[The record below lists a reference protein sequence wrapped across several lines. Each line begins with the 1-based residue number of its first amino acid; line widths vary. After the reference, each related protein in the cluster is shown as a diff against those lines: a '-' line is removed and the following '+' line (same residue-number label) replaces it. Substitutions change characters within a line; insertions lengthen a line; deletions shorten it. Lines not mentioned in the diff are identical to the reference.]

1 MPRPA
6 LRVAALSIG
15 FAIAQ
20 ALGAAA
26 QTPTTPEAAPGTD
39 PVVATFKGGEITRSE
54 VLDFLGQYAMVPD
67 RQEEVYNSAINAMV
81 NQELLSNFLEGQN
94 VAPTAAELDAEVAK
108 LGDQLKESGQGD
120 LNALMTEMQLSPTE
134 LRERLA
140 TNLRWTKYL
149 RTKADPAA
157 LKAYFVENE
166 PLFTGAAVKAS
177 HILVRVA
184 PDASEEAKE
193 AARVKLADLKAKI
206 EGGELSFGVAADRD
220 SEDPSNQEAPDGG
233 NIGYFGLRGQVDDTF
248 AEAAFAL
255 ETGAISDPVET
266 PFGYHLITVTDRREG
281 QAVDFEQNRDAILA
295 TYGEDLR
302 EQIIEDARDQAD
314 LQIKPMPEDFFPAPA
329 PANLGGTTGAPV
341 LSPTGR

>member
-20 ALGAAA
+20 GFDADA
-26 QTPTTPEAAPGTD
+26 QAPPTAQSAPGAD
-39 PVVATFKGGEITRSE
+39 PVVATYNGGEITRSE
-54 VLDFLGQYAMVPD
+54 VLDFLGQYAVVPE
-67 RQEEVYNSAINAMV
+67 RQEEVFESAINAMM
-81 NQELLSNFLEGQN
+81 NQELLAKFLDGQN

-108 LGDQLKESGQGD
+108 LSAQLKESGQGD
-120 LNALMTEMQLSPTE
+120 LNTLMTEMGLTPTE

-140 TNLRWTKYL
+140 TGLRWTKYL
-149 RTKADPAA
+149 QTKADEAA
-157 LKAYFVENE
+157 LKSYFVAHEA
-166 PLFTGAAVKAS
+166 LFTGAAVKAS

-184 PDASEEAKE
+184 PDASEDAKQ
-193 AARVKLADLKAKI
+193 AARAKLADLKGKI
-206 EGGELSFGVAADRD
+206 EAGELSFGVAADRV

-266 PFGYHLITVTDRREG
+266 EYGYHLITVTDSREG
-281 QAVDFEQNRDAILA
+281 QQVDFEQNRAAIRA
-295 TYGEDLR
+295 TYGDDLR
-302 EQIIEDARDQAD
+302 EQILEDARAEAD
-314 LQIKPMPEDFFPAPA
+314 IQIKPMPANFFPPPA
-329 PANLGGTTGAPV
+329 PANLGGTPGTSA
-341 LSPTGR
+341 GR